1 MVFSIEELGLIGL
14 FLNTILSASIFPLPS
29 EPAIL
34 LATKFFSATSVFLVA
49 TIGGFLG
56 ALTNYFIGLKGIHGF
71 LVERK
76 PKEEKKAQE
85 LFDKYGPAILL
96 AAPWIPFIG
105 DPLMIIAGALKMD
118 FRKFALLALVARTI
132 KTAALVFFSIKLF
145 AGF

>member
-1 MVFSIEELGLIGL
+1 MVFSVEELGLIGL

-34 LATKFFSATSVFLVA
+34 LAAKFFDGFTVFSVAVV
-49 TIGGFLG
+49 GGFLG
-56 ALTNYFIGLKGIHGF
+56 SLTNYFIGLKGIHGF

-85 LFDKYGPAILL
+85 VFNKYGSAILL
-96 AAPWIPFIG
+96 LAPWIPFIG
-105 DPLMIIAGALKMD
+105 DPLMIVAGALKMD
-118 FRKFALLALVARTI
+118 FRKFAVLAFVARVI

-145 AGF
+145 SGF